1 MYSRSLFIMLFFFCN
16 VPLTEIKFPNDII
29 TQEVTSCLL
38 GKHFINF
45 NAVLSTSLDLLNIQL
60 VNSRQTTL
68 IACAIRCNFQHC
80 EIVWVSQ
87 SNLVLFKFDCDDD

>member
-1 MYSRSLFIMLFFFCN
+1 MTSILRKYIISYCLIGDVFNITFRHVIIYLFFCN
-16 VPLTEIKFPNDII
+16 VPLTEIKFPDDI

-60 VNSRQTTL
+60 VNSRRVKQL
-68 IACAIRCNFQHC
+68 
-80 EIVWVSQ
+80 
-87 SNLVLFKFDCDDD
+87 